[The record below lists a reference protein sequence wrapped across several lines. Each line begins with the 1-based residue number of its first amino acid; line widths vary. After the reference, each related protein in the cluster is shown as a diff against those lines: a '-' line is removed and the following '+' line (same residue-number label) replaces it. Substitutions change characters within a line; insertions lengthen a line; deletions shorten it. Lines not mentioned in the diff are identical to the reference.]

1 MPFPLLVP
9 GALAAVAS
17 GTTAGAGVATGAGVA
32 AAVGTG
38 ATVGTGTAIAA
49 GGGGFASIWLFIKNL
64 FHIGSVTGTGTAA
77 VGTGVAVKAVATKV
91 VAAKVVTAKAAV
103 GKVVASKVIAGK
115 AAASKAIAGKAAAG
129 KVAAGK
135 TVAGKTAAGKVAAGK
150 TAAVPQQGMSNM
162 IYTDD
167 PFLPPIP
174 LPNPLPHLP
183 PLDPV
188 NKAYLDGALTGA
200 TIVGITGAT
209 VALSKSSNENNNTPN
224 TVIPDTEPPNTAN
237 NNSSPVTEND
247 RRRRRQNQRPEPFP
261 ENTCAICLEE
271 MSDVNNIVVNC
282 GHRFHA
288 DCFLNYSRSQNTS
301 VVCPVCR
308 ESDIM

>member
-1 MPFPLLVP
+1 M
-9 GALAAVAS
+9 
-17 GTTAGAGVATGAGVA
+17 
-32 AAVGTG
+32 
-38 ATVGTGTAIAA
+38 
-49 GGGGFASIWLFIKNL
+49 
-64 FHIGSVTGTGTAA
+64 FHIGSVAGTGAAA
-77 VGTGVAVKAVATKV
+77 VGTGVAVKAVATKAVATKV
-91 VAAKVVTAKAAV
+91 VAAKVVAAKVVAAKAAV
-103 GKVVASKVIAGK
+103 GKV
-115 AAASKAIAGKAAAG
+115 AAG

-135 TVAGKTAAGKVAAGK
+135 AVAGKA
-150 TAAVPQQGMSNM
+150 AAVPQEGMSNM
-162 IYTDD
+162 LYMDD

-209 VALSKSSNENNNTPN
+209 VALSKSSNENNNSTN
-224 TVIPDTEPPNTAN
+224 TVVPNTEPPNTAN

-247 RRRRRQNQRPEPFP
+247 RRRRRQNQRPEPFS
-261 ENTCAICLEE
+261 ESTCAICLEE

-288 DCFLNYSRSQNTS
+288 DCFLNYSRTQNSS
-301 VVCPVCR
+301 VVCPICR
-308 ESDIM
+308 DSDIM

>member
-1 MPFPLLVP
+1 MPIPLLVP

-38 ATVGTGTAIAA
+38 VAAGTTTVGTGTAIAA
-49 GGGGFASIWLFIKNL
+49 GGGGLASVWMFIKHL
-64 FHIGSVTGTGTAA
+64 FHIGSVAGTGTAAA
-77 VGTGVAVKAVATKV
+77 VGTGVAVKAVA
-91 VAAKVVTAKAAV
+91 AKVVTAKVIAAKAAV
-103 GKVVASKVIAGK
+103 GKVAAGK
-115 AAASKAIAGKAAAG
+115 VVAGKVAAG

-162 IYTDD
+162 IYTED
-167 PFLPPIP
+167 PFPLPIP
-174 LPNPLPHLP
+174 LPNPVPPPLP

-188 NKAYLDGALTGA
+188 NKAFLDGALTGA
-200 TIVGITGAT
+200 TIAGITGVT
-209 VALSKSSNENNNTPN
+209 VALFKGSNENNDTPN
-224 TVIPDTEPPNTAN
+224 TAIPDTEPPNTVN

-247 RRRRRQNQRPEPFP
+247 RRRRRQNQRSEPFS
-261 ENTCAICLEE
+261 ESTCAICLEE